1 MPIKFMAAILM
12 GLFAISNSV
21 IAKECNSRSEDSVFI
36 MDCLAARYKE
46 ADKELN
52 AVYDEAMKS
61 LSSDGRQ
68 KLEVAQK
75 AWLKYRDASMAFITE
90 VNRKTGSTGNFII
103 EDYRSALVEKR
114 TAELKYVLS
123 GPDAGPANW

>member
-36 MDCLAARYKE
+36 MDCLASRYKE

-61 LSSDGRQ
+61 LSSDGRE
-68 KLEVAQK
+68 KLEAAQK

-90 VNRKTGSTGNFII
+90 VNRITGSTGNFII

-114 TAELKYVLS
+114 TAELKYILS

>member
-1 MPIKFMAAILM
+1 MQIKLMIAILIS
-12 GLFAISNSV
+12 LFAISNSV
-21 IAKECNSRSEDSVFI
+21 IAEECSSRLEDSVFI
-36 MDCLAARYKE
+36 MDCLSARYKA

-52 AVYDEAMKS
+52 AIYDEAMKS

-68 KLEVAQK
+68 KLEAAQK

-114 TAELKYVLS
+114 AAELKYILS
-123 GPDAGPANW
+123 GPDAGPATW

>member
-21 IAKECNSRSEDSVFI
+21 IAKECNSRSEDSIFI

-68 KLEVAQK
+68 KLESNGS
-75 AWLKYRDASMAFITE
+75 AWSRHRLF
-90 VNRKTGSTGNFII
+90 
-103 EDYRSALVEKR
+103 SALKR
-114 TAELKYVLS
+114 MSRYWS
-123 GPDAGPANW
+123 

>member
-1 MPIKFMAAILM
+1 MPVKFMAAILM
-12 GLFAISNSV
+12 GLFAVSNSV

-36 MDCLAARYKE
+36 MDCLASRYKE

-61 LSSDGRQ
+61 LSSDGRE
-68 KLEVAQK
+68 KLEAAQK

-114 TAELKYVLS
+114 TAELKYILS